1 MSESETS
8 PPGDSTPIARP
19 FRVWLWVEV
28 LFGLAAIS
36 VLGLRPDETATRFAW
51 HIQPDVTAAA
61 LGGLYIATAPVLV
74 LQASARRW
82 EMIRVFVLPAV
93 AFTAVEL
100 LATLLHL
107 DKFSVGTLPF
117 NVWVASYILPP
128 IIFPLGYLYH
138 QRRAGRPVPRTPLP
152 KGLRAVLLVVGA
164 LWTIS
169 ALVGFVFPAYLT
181 NSFPWP
187 LTPLTARVLA
197 GWEIALATLLLSMAR
212 ENDRDRVR
220 LASPL
225 LILALPAVGLQV
237 SRFAGQ
243 VDFGHPRI
251 WIIVSLFSF
260 LLVLGA
266 HLASGNWRRSLR

>member
-1 MSESETS
+1 MSSSVT
-8 PPGDSTPIARP
+8 PPTGDATPIARP

-51 HIQPDVTAAA
+51 HIEPDVMAAA

-82 EMIRVFVLPAV
+82 AMIRVFVLPV
-93 AFTAVEL
+93 IAFTGVEL

-107 DKFSVGTLPF
+107 DRFSVGTLPF
-117 NVWVASYILPP
+117 NVWVASYALPP
-128 IIFPLGYLYH
+128 VIFLLGYLYH
-138 QRRAGRPVPRTPLP
+138 QRRAGSPVPGAGLP
-152 KGLRAVLLVVGA
+152 KWLRGILIVVGSV
-164 LWTIS
+164 WTLS

-181 NSFPWP
+181 RSFPWT

-225 LILALPAVGLQV
+225 LIFALPAVGFQV

-243 VDFGHPRI
+243 VEFGHPRI
-251 WIIVSLFSF
+251 WIIVALFSF
-260 LLVLGA
+260 LLVLGIY
-266 HLASGNWRRSLR
+266 LARGSWRRSLG

>member
-1 MSESETS
+1 MSSSAPS
-8 PPGDSTPIARP
+8 PRVDATPIARP

-36 VLGLRPDETATRFAW
+36 VLGLRPEETATRFAW
-51 HIQPDVTAAA
+51 HIEPDVMAAA

-82 EMIRVFVLPAV
+82 EMIRVFVLPAI
-93 AFTAVEL
+93 AFTTAEL

-107 DKFSVGTLPF
+107 DRFSVGTLPF
-117 NVWVASYILPP
+117 NVWVASYTLPP
-128 IIFPLGYLYH
+128 VIFLLGYLYH
-138 QRRAGRPVPRTPLP
+138 QRRAGSPVPGAGLP
-152 KGLRAVLLVVGA
+152 KWLRGILIVVGS
-164 LWTIS
+164 LWTTS

-181 NSFPWP
+181 NSFPWT

-225 LILALPAVGLQV
+225 LILVLPAVGFQV

-243 VDFGHPRI
+243 VDFGHPRL
-251 WIIVSLFSF
+251 WIIVALFSF
-260 LLVLGA
+260 LLAVGVYLARGSWRQSLG
-266 HLASGNWRRSLR
+266 